1 MPEAQDDSGDPSR
14 PKRYAAFISYSHSD
28 RKWAE
33 WLHRAIETYRLPKGL
48 SNSAQG
54 GGSNASALR
63 PVFLDRSELP
73 TSSDLAASIRTALEE
88 SAFLIVIC
96 SPDAA
101 RSRWVNEEIRTFKS
115 LGRDMRILCL
125 IVAGKPS
132 NSATDALQPEE
143 CFPAALRFKV
153 EDGQVTNVPAP
164 EPLAADVRPGKDD
177 RQSACLKVVAGL
189 LGVPFDRL
197 RQRDQTR
204 RQRQLAIIATASV
217 VGCVAFGVL
226 AGAALVARN
235 DANRQRILAD
245 QQSLTARR
253 TADFLKSLFIV
264 SNPSEARGN
273 SVTAREVLDRG
284 VRQVGEQLK
293 DEPLVRADLTTTL
306 GDVYT
311 NLGLLKEAEDLL
323 KEARSV
329 PSQPDDISAREA
341 LSLGEVQYQRGENDA
356 ALASLQGA
364 LVLVQQSS
372 ARDPLVRA
380 QVLCALGDLY
390 VSTQNYERARQLFQQ
405 ALGIASGSSPAERE
419 IVAHSLESIAQTEF
433 YDNRLDKAATEFKT
447 ALAARIALSGALHPA
462 AIEITD
468 ALGSVEYMR
477 GNLAAADQY
486 YRRTLTTERRV
497 LGEHDP
503 EIGTTLNNLGRVLL
517 EQRKFAEAR
526 PMFQEALSMQLSQ
539 RVETDATALVFIFAN
554 LGLTDAKVGDLA
566 DAEPLF
572 QKGLSAAITNKHR
585 LHGPILTDL
594 ADLECRTGRVDQG
607 LVRLEEARP
616 LVIERYPEDPWRA
629 AHVDN
634 VRAGCLTAAKRYAD
648 AAQLIETSDPIV
660 LKKWPP
666 GTLYGY
672 DALQRTMRLY
682 SLMGNTA
689 KVSEYRRLAERK

>member
-1 MPEAQDDSGDPSR
+1 MLEAQGDSRSPPR
-14 PKRYAAFISYSHSD
+14 PKRYAAFISYSHRD

-33 WLHRAIETYRLPKGL
+33 WLHRAIENYRIPEGL
-48 SNSAQG
+48 SNSAQADG
-54 GGSNASALR
+54 LAAAALR

-73 TSSDLAASIRTALEE
+73 SSSDLAASIRTALEE
-88 SAFLIVIC
+88 SVFLIVIC

-115 LGRDMRILCL
+115 MGRDVRILCL
-125 IVAGKPS
+125 IVAGNPS
-132 NSATDALQPEE
+132 SSATDASRPDE

-153 EDGQVTNVPAP
+153 DDGQVTNLSAP

-177 RQSACLKVVAGL
+177 RQSARLKIIAGL
-189 LGVPFDRL
+189 LGVSFDRL
-197 RQRDQTR
+197 RQREQTR
-204 RQRQLAIIATASV
+204 RQRRLAIIATASV
-217 VGCVAFGVL
+217 VGCIAFGVL
-226 AGAALVARN
+226 AAAALVARN
-235 DANRQRILAD
+235 EANRQRIVAD

-329 PSQPDDISAREA
+329 PSQPKEISAREL

-356 ALASLQGA
+356 ALGSLQEALA
-364 LVLVQQSS
+364 LVEQSS
-372 ARDPLVRA
+372 IRDPLVRA
-380 QVLCALGDLY
+380 KVDCALGDLY
-390 VSTQNYERARQLFQQ
+390 VSTQDYEKARLLFRQ
-405 ALGIASGSSPAERE
+405 ALVVASGSSPAERE
-419 IVAHSLESIAQTEF
+419 IVAHSLESIAQTDF
-433 YDNRLDKAATEFKT
+433 YDNHLDKAATEFKT
-447 ALAARIALSGALHPA
+447 ALTARIALSGDLHPA

-477 GNLAAADQY
+477 GHLAAAGEY
-486 YRRTLTTERRV
+486 YRTTLSTERRV

-526 PMFQEALSMQLSQ
+526 PMLQEALSMQLSQ
-539 RVETDATALVFIFAN
+539 RVETDAKALVFIFAN
-554 LGLTDAKVGDLA
+554 LGLTEAELGNLA

-572 QKGLSAAITNKHR
+572 QKGLSAAIANKHR

-607 LVRLEEARP
+607 LARLETARP
-616 LVIERYPEDPWRA
+616 LVIESYPEDPWRV

-648 AAQLIETSDPIV
+648 AARLFEASDPIV
-660 LKKWPP
+660 LKKWPQ

-672 DALQRTMRLY
+672 DALQRTLHLY
-682 SLMGNTA
+682 SIMGNTA
-689 KVSEYRRLAERK
+689 KVSEYRRLADKK

>member
-1 MPEAQDDSGDPSR
+1 MMQAQQDNDTPAR
-14 PKRYAAFISYSHSD
+14 PTRYTAFISYSHGD

-33 WLHRAIETYRLPKGL
+33 WLHRAIETYRIPKGL
-48 SNSAQG
+48 SNPAQADGSA
-54 GGSNASALR
+54 APALR

-73 TSSDLAASIRTALEE
+73 SSSDLGASIRAALEE
-88 SAFLIVIC
+88 SVFLIVIC

-115 LGRDMRILCL
+115 LGRDTRILCL
-125 IVAGKPS
+125 IVAGEPS
-132 NSATDALQPEE
+132 SSATDALRPDD

-153 EDGQVTNVPAP
+153 DDGQVTKVPAP

-177 RQSACLKVVAGL
+177 RQSARLKIVAGL
-189 LGVPFDRL
+189 LGVSFDRL
-197 RQRDQTR
+197 RQREQTR
-204 RQRQLAIIATASV
+204 RQRQLAIIATASA
-217 VGCVAFGVL
+217 VGCIAFGVL
-226 AGAALVARN
+226 AAAAMLARN
-235 DANRQRILAD
+235 EANRQRIVAD

-253 TADFLKSLFIV
+253 TADFLKSLFVV

-329 PSQPDDISAREA
+329 PSQPNDVSAREA

-364 LVLVQQSS
+364 LMLAEQSS
-372 ARDPLVRA
+372 VRDPLVRA

-390 VSTQNYERARQLFQQ
+390 VSTQDYEKARLLLQQ
-405 ALGIASGSSPAERE
+405 ALTIASGSSPAERE
-419 IVAHSLESIAQTEF
+419 IVAHALESIAQADF
-433 YDNRLDKAATEFKT
+433 YDNHLDRAAAEFKT
-447 ALAARIALSGALHPA
+447 ALAARIALSGDLHPA

-477 GNLAAADQY
+477 GNLAAADEY

-517 EQRKFAEAR
+517 EQRKFVEAR
-526 PMFQEALSMQLSQ
+526 PLLQEALGMQLSQ
-539 RVETDATALVFIFAN
+539 RVDTDAKALVFIFAN
-554 LGLTDAKVGDLA
+554 LALADAELGDLA

-572 QKGLSAAITNKHR
+572 QKGLSAAISNKHR
-585 LHGPILTDL
+585 LQGPILTDL

-607 LVRLEEARP
+607 LARLDEARP
-616 LVIERYPEDPWRA
+616 LVIESYPEDPWRA

-648 AAQLIETSDPIV
+648 AAQMIETSDPIV

-666 GTLYGY
+666 GTLYGH

-682 SLMGNTA
+682 SFMGDTA
-689 KVSEYRRLAERK
+689 KLSAYRRLAEQK